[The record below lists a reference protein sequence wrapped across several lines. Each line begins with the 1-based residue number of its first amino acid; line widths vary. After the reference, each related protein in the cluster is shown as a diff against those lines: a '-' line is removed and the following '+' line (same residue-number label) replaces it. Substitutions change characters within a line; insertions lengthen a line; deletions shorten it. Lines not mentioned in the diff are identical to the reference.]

1 LEQNTFD
8 ITDDFL
14 IGASARYDGYSDL
27 DDAQVSYKANA
38 RYKFGD
44 KGAIRA
50 SYGTS
55 FRAPALQQQFMNYE
69 QFYGSKVLNTSER
82 RAYGITN
89 LEAETATNI
98 NVGFTF
104 IPMKNFSLGLD
115 YYKIDIAN
123 RVALTNDVTVGL
135 DTFKFFTNAYSTETQ
150 GIDFTAKYDNIRFPS
165 GVLAFTLAANWN
177 DTAIASVND
186 NPSALASYEL
196 FNRTERSR
204 IETGRPSIRGSF
216 GINYA
221 QDKWDVS
228 LNNNYFGDV
237 TWQHATDT
245 TKDQT
250 FSAKFLTD
258 LIFNYQYSRVIGFN
272 LAVNNILNVYPDEL
286 SGDAGL
292 DMGGRFVYPYQVS
305 QFGINGTN
313 VRAGVS
319 VKF

>member
-1 LEQNTFD
+1 MN
-8 ITDDFL
+8 
-14 IGASARYDGYSDL
+14 
-27 DDAQVSYKANA
+27 DAQVSYQANA
-38 RYKFGD
+38 RYKFGE

-50 SYGTS
+50 SYGTN
-55 FRAPALQQQFMNYE
+55 FRAPALQQQYLNYEEMFTFMNLERPFIDYNHPN
-69 QFYGSKVLNTSER
+69 GSRILNSSDR
-82 RAYGITN
+82 LAYGIAN
-89 LEAETATNI
+89 LEAETSTNI

-104 IPMKNFSLGLD
+104 APMKNFNLGLD
-115 YYKIDIAN
+115 YYKIDIDN
-123 RVALTNDVTVGL
+123 RVALTNDVTVGT
-135 DTFKFFTNAYSTETQ
+135 DTFKFFTNAFNTESQ

-186 NPSALASYEL
+186 GPASLSSYEL

-204 IETGRPSIRGSF
+204 VETGRPNIRGSF

-221 QDKWDVS
+221 QATWDIS

-237 TWQHATDT
+237 TWRHATDA

-250 FSAKFLTD
+250 FAAKFLTD
-258 LIFNYQYSRVIGFN
+258 IVLNYQFSKVIGFN

-286 SGDAGL
+286 SGNAGL
-292 DMGGRFVYPYQVS
+292 DMSGTFVYPYQVS

-313 VRAGVS
+313 VRAGIS